1 MESQRVGHN
10 WATFTYSLKE
20 VKDLYLEKCK
30 TWMKEIED
38 DKQMKRHTM
47 FMDFCSSL
55 MTTFL
60 CKKKNHF
67 HDHRNI
73 KTPVYSVCLSESPGA
88 WVLHQIL
95 FNSGLPK
102 FIWLISLQNPCWDP
116 DEPAISCHILL
127 WKNSQGTF
135 IAFKSRGTTFNR

>member
-1 MESQRVGHN
+1 MANGEISIASKRIRYLRIN
-10 WATFTYSLKE
+10 LMKE

-30 TWMKEIED
+30 TWMKEIEE

-47 FMDFCSSL
+47 FMGFCRSL
-55 MTTFL
+55 MITFL

-88 WVLHQIL
+88 
-95 FNSGLPK
+95 
-102 FIWLISLQNPCWDP
+102 
-116 DEPAISCHILL
+116 
-127 WKNSQGTF
+127 
-135 IAFKSRGTTFNR
+135 